1 MWESLFSLILIKN
14 YHYIFSCDFLTQ
26 AKEFKMCGKKLFV
39 RWWLG
44 FVVISIASLV
54 LYRLNI
60 FSEIYQKD
68 SSYLSWLIFFI
79 FFYMTIWCGNKCW
92 IADKMIEGSI
102 CSEET
107 KCRIIRNQETGW
119 FMSDLCL
126 SIGMIGTVVGFIM
139 MLSGFTKI
147 DVANPDSIKN
157 TISTMASGMA
167 TALYTT
173 LVGLI
178 CGSLLKIQY
187 FSLSQALE
195 QLKDSEGDINVQA

>member
-1 MWESLFSLILIKN
+1 
-14 YHYIFSCDFLTQ
+14 
-26 AKEFKMCGKKLFV
+26 MCGKKLFL

-44 FVVISIASLV
+44 FVVITIASIV
-54 LYRLNI
+54 LYRLNV
-60 FSEIYQKD
+60 FSEIYEKD
-68 SSYLSWLIFFI
+68 SSYLSWLILAV

-92 IADKMIEGSI
+92 HVEKFFEGSI
-102 CSEET
+102 CSEDI
-107 KCRIIRNQETGW
+107 KGKIVRNQEIGW

-139 MLSGFTKI
+139 MLGGFTKI

-195 QLKDSEGDINVQA
+195 QLKDQEGDTNVQA